1 MDTGANAHDVT
12 LSPDG
17 RTAWVTN
24 SGFTHISDNRVGLPG
39 RRHPHYPFYA
49 PKRGRDGNL
58 VPPGAAEMWFS
69 DHGLRSVVAV
79 SLTERRVVGTVPVGV
94 EPYHVA
100 ATASGTLFVANHTS
114 NTVTIVD
121 GPGRRVLGTLKV
133 PPRPHGLAVLVA
145 GQP

>member
-1 MDTGANAHDVT
+1 M
-12 LSPDG
+12 
-17 RTAWVTN
+17 
-24 SGFTHISDNRVGLPG
+24 GLPG

-69 DHGLRSVVAV
+69 GHGLRSVVAV
-79 SLTERRVVGTVPVGV
+79 SLTERRMVGTVPVGV

-100 ATASGTLFVANHTS
+100 ATASATLFVA
-114 NTVTIVD
+114 
-121 GPGRRVLGTLKV
+121 GPRVLGTLKV